1 MKMKKE
7 LSLCTTFKEDGKFHV
22 VVYHFLNKG
31 NDWTT
36 REFIKEEIISFDTV
50 DKLRKWFK
58 ENKKYMKRDRIL
70 LTTVEGIEPSYE
82 IWTDGEKYILI
93 FDSMLEGRYVKY
105 SSKGTYEQFLKEISK
120 INNADL
126 QQMIRVKV
134 GKI

>member
-1 MKMKKE
+1 
-7 LSLCTTFKEDGKFHV
+7 
-22 VVYHFLNKG
+22 
-31 NDWTT
+31 
-36 REFIKEEIISFDTV
+36 
-50 DKLRKWFK
+50 
-58 ENKKYMKRDRIL
+58 MKRDRIL